1 MLNEFYIPVSPNPY
15 DEFTHQDAFCKVF
28 TPSEEQIDYKDEINQ
43 DKLYFLNSTE
53 ETNQKKIITFED
65 FDQYYKRFTDIEV
78 INEVEDINYEN
89 PSFFVSIAEEISFS
103 SYENEKF
110 VNVINPEYE
119 HELKKKMIKEINEGI
134 QETPKDKEFFTSN
147 LTKSDTSGNDTN
159 KTINYDISIDNK
171 SKNLKKKKP
180 EDIYFPFNPGKGGV
194 GNFRFFEESYPPTS
208 NNPNQNYIIPQNQEQ
223 ECSINSGEKSLQSM
237 NQENSDNINTEKNS
251 GDINEEENSYYIEQI
266 RNGNENFLFKFT
278 TKKYFV
284 LPNGKKRRIKKKR
297 KFKSDDIRKKIKS
310 RFHKTLKNI
319 INANLRKA
327 GSKKFFDF
335 LPQCFIGNISKKV
348 NSECLE
354 LTYKELL
361 LTDFISKNNNEE
373 SQNRKIDKKKYLKN
387 LEVVKYLEQNPEIY
401 KNSGFDI
408 IGDRK
413 YKDLLKIYFS
423 SAEFDDSIIRLKKEN
438 ESKEYIQEY
447 ALKARTYVSF
457 YENFGKKGN
466 NVNDDDNSEE

>member
-1 MLNEFYIPVSPNPY
+1 
-15 DEFTHQDAFCKVF
+15 
-28 TPSEEQIDYKDEINQ
+28 
-43 DKLYFLNSTE
+43 
-53 ETNQKKIITFED
+53 
-65 FDQYYKRFTDIEV
+65 
-78 INEVEDINYEN
+78 
-89 PSFFVSIAEEISFS
+89 
-103 SYENEKF
+103 
-110 VNVINPEYE
+110 
-119 HELKKKMIKEINEGI
+119 
-134 QETPKDKEFFTSN
+134 
-147 LTKSDTSGNDTN
+147 
-159 KTINYDISIDNK
+159 
-171 SKNLKKKKP
+171 
-180 EDIYFPFNPGKGGV
+180 
-194 GNFRFFEESYPPTS
+194 
-208 NNPNQNYIIPQNQEQ
+208 
-223 ECSINSGEKSLQSM
+223 M

-319 INANLRKA
+319 INANLKKA

-423 SAEFDDSIIRLKKEN
+423 SAEYDDSIIRLKNEN
-438 ESKEYIQEY
+438 ESKEYIQDY

-457 YENFGKKGN
+457 YENYGKKGN

>member
-119 HELKKKMIKEINEGI
+119 HELKKKMIKGI
-134 QETPKDKEFFTSN
+134 QEIPKDKEFFTSN

-319 INANLRKA
+319 INANLKKA

-373 SQNRKIDKKKYLKN
+373 SQNKKIDKKKYLKN